1 MNNQIKLAF
10 FAVAMTAG
18 SVSAHADGHLECR
31 TTGSFSWGCRVAQP
45 EVAPPLEFRGELVDT
60 SYKVEYRLDCPGHKM
75 NLLLR
80 AGQKESILNQS
91 PAVDLA
97 VVEGAGP
104 IELVD
109 SDPNRTRRLIFRG
122 ACQFET
128 VSVAKTPSAKAR
140 ESWGEQ
146 ALAQAKT
153 LRYVQSLYLLA
164 TDYEALDSWNRT
176 RLEQVRDRLEKLVQR
191 FPRTVHYKVLL
202 KTVKSTLEGAPAP
215 HPADEVADAAQS
227 LAQEY
232 RNELETEL
240 ATAREMVER
249 FQHFKL
255 AVQQDLQDALNEVAE
270 VAQ

>member
-1 MNNQIKLAF
+1 MKKTNTVVMLALLSM
-10 FAVAMTAG
+10 AWST
-18 SVSAHADGHLECR
+18 SVQANAHLECKS
-31 TTGSFSWGCRVAQP
+31 TGSFSWGCRVAEP
-45 EVAPPLEFRGELVDT
+45 EVLPSLEFRGQQVGT
-60 SYKVEYRLDCPGHKM
+60 SYKVDYELNCPGHNM
-75 NLLLR
+75 NLRLR
-80 AGQKESILNQS
+80 AGEKDAILRQG
-91 PAVDLA
+91 PTADLA
-97 VVEGAGP
+97 VVEGDGP
-104 IELVD
+104 LELVD
-109 SDPNRTRRLIFRG
+109 PDPRRTRRLIFRG
-122 ACQFET
+122 DCQFKVVGVT
-128 VSVAKTPSAKAR
+128 KTPSAKAR